1 MKQITKI
8 LLNEYQHFIRSPFKV
23 VSLLL
28 FMGAAIYG
36 LQNGLT
42 LYKKQQLEI
51 AAIKTKD
58 QESIQKV
65 EQWFKEGKA
74 GPEDRPWVNITKPF
88 WAVWYMPTTA
98 VKAPSPMMPFSL
110 GQSEQFGY
118 YKKVTNWSTI
128 FDGDL
133 AEEIAN
139 PERLTVGTLDFSFV
153 LIYLLPI
160 LIIVWLFNIGG
171 LEKDLG
177 FSRLIQVNQM
187 SSSHWLLARF
197 MFYFGLLIGILLLIM
212 TAYAFTT
219 PIFSQYT
226 AQFFTLLLY
235 IFLYMLLWFAVFYA
249 INYWGKGSSDQA
261 LKMVAVWLVFCI
273 LVPGA
278 IHQSASLKYPVGY
291 MTDFIDITREESEKL
306 QQLSMKD
313 QRRKLFESYPTLAN
327 TKQGKDT
334 SINEEIMGYSSS
346 ALANQLMINATA
358 QIEAKQEQKN
368 QFIKNTYLINPVSL
382 FQNNINNIAGTD
394 YYAYQAYRKQ
404 IQQLINQKIEI
415 ILMASWN
422 KDSINQAAYSKY
434 LRQLSK

>member
-1 MKQITKI
+1 MKQITTI
-8 LLNEYQHFIRSPFKV
+8 LLTEYQHVKRSPFKV
-23 VSLLL
+23 ISLLL

-42 LYKKQQLEI
+42 LYKQQQLEI
-51 AAIKTKD
+51 ATIKTKD

-98 VKAPSPMMPFSL
+98 VKAPSPLMPFSL

-153 LIYLLPI
+153 VIYLLPI
-160 LIIVWLFNIGG
+160 LIIVLLFNVGG

-177 FSRLIQVNQM
+177 FSRLIQVNQL
-187 SSSHWLLARF
+187 SSSNWLMARF
-197 MFYFGLLIGILLLIM
+197 MFYFGLLIGILILIM
-212 TAYAFTT
+212 TPYAFTT
-219 PIFSQYT
+219 NVFDQST
-226 AQFFTLLLY
+226 APFFTLSLY
-235 IFLYMLLWFAVFYA
+235 IILYMLLWFTVFYA

-261 LKMVAVWLVFCI
+261 LKMVSVWLVFCI
-273 LVPGA
+273 LMPGA
-278 IHQSASLKYPVGY
+278 IHQSAALKYPVGY
-291 MTDFIDITREESEKL
+291 MTDFIDITREEGEKL
-306 QQLSMKD
+306 QELPLIEK
-313 QRRKLFESYPTLAN
+313 RKKLFEFYPKLVN

-334 SINEEIMGYSSS
+334 SMNEEIMGYSAS
-346 ALANQLMINATA
+346 ALANQLMVNATA
-358 QIEAKQEQKN
+358 KIEAKQEQKN
-368 QFIKNTYLINPVSL
+368 RFIQNTYWINPVSL
-382 FQNNINNIAGTD
+382 FQNKINQMAGTD
-394 YYAYQAYRKQ
+394 YYAYQDYRKQ

-422 KDSINQAAYSKY
+422 KDSINQVTYSKY
-434 LRQLSK
+434 LGALAK